1 MEQMATIPNFR
12 VLVVDDEEVM
22 RSLFI
27 DLLTDKGY
35 EVTAV
40 CNGKEALEKIAL
52 EKFDAVFMDVH
63 MPVMNGIDTL
73 KEMKKANPLLNVV
86 MMDSFPNHLVASAQ
100 KEGAVTCIHKPFNIN
115 QVYTLLEEFRSSKVQ

>member
-1 MEQMATIPNFR
+1 MTIPGFR

-35 EVTAV
+35 EVHAV
-40 CNGKEALEKIAL
+40 GNGKEALERIAA
-52 EKFDAVFMDVH
+52 EKFDVVFMDVH
-63 MPVMNGIDTL
+63 MPVLNGIDTL
-73 KEMKKANPLLNVV
+73 KQMKKANPMLNIV

-100 KEGAVTCIHKPFNIN
+100 QEGAITCIHKPFNIN
-115 QVYTLLEEFRSSKVQ
+115 QVYTLIEEIRAKKVK